1 MSIEN
6 QSTESKPVVVAKMGE
21 NNYTQKDLNDLFF
34 AFALHGVHKNTGINF
49 NEFACMD
56 TLSQSSIL
64 STLSNYEH
72 KKQAVEKHREH
83 LDKETPDANTS
94 KPFVGEAYNASNQYN
109 PNIPPWLHPNE
120 IPSWAKGVS
129 NNQPGFGRATGAPN
143 INMMTLH
150 DSLRT
155 ILVCLPMNDPNIVHS
170 CFDFQGRTMTVNQ
183 ALNYIYGAI
192 RQFHPGAITGNKF

>member
-1 MSIEN
+1 
-6 QSTESKPVVVAKMGE
+6 
-21 NNYTQKDLNDLFF
+21 
-34 AFALHGVHKNTGINF
+34 
-49 NEFACMD
+49 
-56 TLSQSSIL
+56 
-64 STLSNYEH
+64 
-72 KKQAVEKHREH
+72 VEKHREH
-83 LDKETPDANTS
+83 LDKEAPDTNTS
-94 KPFVGEAYNASNQYN
+94 KPFVGEAYNTSNQYS

-150 DSLRT
+150 DSLRL
-155 ILVCLPMNDPNIVHS
+155 ILVCLPMIDPSITHS

-192 RQFHPGAITGNKF
+192 MLIFGAPVALPNPGWLLETPFAQEGISLGCNQGGMLGLYWLLVLYASPTKGLLVLVSGASLSRCSRCFSTACFLCS